1 MKVGNF
7 GKNLNI
13 KLRDNS
19 SKKQG
24 PKDKFVAIVQ
34 IFDELDKRSLEVESF
49 GINLTDYE
57 DAYFTLI
64 ENLIFSIYG
73 EWKTQLIMWYVY
85 ERLDE
90 EGNLLPLLVTD
101 ETESEDNNESSDED
115 DDDEDDD
122 DGEEVYIETPE
133 QLYDFIKKLE
143 KPNKK

>member
-1 MKVGNF
+1 MNVGNF

-13 KLRDNS
+13 KLRETS

-24 PKDKFVAIVQ
+24 PKSKFVALVRM
-34 IFDELDKRSLEVESF
+34 FDELDKRSLEVESF
-49 GINLTDYE
+49 GIILGNYE
-57 DAYFTLI
+57 DAFFTLI

-101 ETESEDNNESSDED
+101 DTEDESKEEEDED
-115 DDDEDDD
+115 DEEE
-122 DGEEVYIETPE
+122 GEEVYIETPE
-133 QLYDFIKKLE
+133 QLYDFIKQLE

>member
-13 KLRDNS
+13 GKREIK

-24 PKDKFVAIVQ
+24 PKLKFVSIVTM
-34 IFDELDKRSLEVESF
+34 FDSLDKRSFEVESF
-49 GINLTDYE
+49 GIDLVDYE

-64 ENLIFSIYG
+64 EDLIFEMYG

-90 EGNLLPLLVTD
+90 EGNLTPLLVSEIEDD
-101 ETESEDNNESSDED
+101 EEEME
-115 DDDEDDD
+115 DDDEDDEIE
-122 DGEEVYIETPE
+122 GEEVLIETPE
-133 QLYDFIKKLE
+133 QLYDFIKQLE
-143 KPNKK
+143 KKPKK